1 MAVPMSALE
10 CHDLEPLLHAYVD
23 GEFEA
28 ADRAEFEAHLA
39 QCGNCRQ
46 RVQAEQAF
54 REQLRAAAA
63 VRAPAALRN
72 KIELGI
78 RRERR
83 WATVRKLV
91 RPEVVAALAACAG
104 FVAYFSGRQFLEP
117 MVKDSISNHAHNLPF
132 EVTGD
137 DQKIQRW
144 FAGKVDFNVQLPH
157 LANLH
162 LAGARLSH
170 VSDRSA
176 AYVVYRGPAAHR
188 VSLFVFDDPR
198 APLEMGLSGR
208 SRRINDR
215 DVLLANERGYN
226 VAMWRDNEIVYSLV
240 SDLDE
245 RDIVQ
250 LLSNRATPPPRT
262 EQSVPLPT
270 PAPDVQPAAL
280 LQAP

>member
-1 MAVPMSALE
+1 MAAAMSALE
-10 CHDLEPLLHAYVD
+10 CRDLEPLLHAYVD
-23 GEFEA
+23 GEFES

-39 QCGNCRQ
+39 QCPACRA

-54 REQLRAAAA
+54 REKLRAAAA
-63 VRAPAALRN
+63 VRAPAALRARV
-72 KIELGI
+72 ELGI

-83 WATVRKLV
+83 WATARKLL

-104 FVAYFSGRQFLEP
+104 FVAYFSGRHFLEP
-117 MVKDSISNHAHNLPF
+117 MVKDSVTNHAHNLPI

-137 DQKIQRW
+137 DQKIQHW

-157 LANLH
+157 LGNLRV
-162 LAGARLSH
+162 AGARLSH
-170 VSDRSA
+170 VSDRNA
-176 AYVVYRGPAAHR
+176 AYVVYRGPMAHR

-208 SRRINDR
+208 ARRINDR

-250 LLSNRATPPPRT
+250 LLSARSPPPAR
-262 EQSVPLPT
+262 EQVVAPIPT
-270 PAPDVQPAAL
+270 AAPEVQ
-280 LQAP
+280 QASMHAP